1 MKIYR
6 ESTTD
11 RGRNQA
17 EDQSS
22 SSCYDN
28 DEDFQAEKKNNER
41 FHHPNIIPMLAAIKH
56 GVYNMAI
63 YPLARMSLGDLVKKQ
78 CTLSLADIVSKM
90 ADLFSAL
97 ALMHCGV
104 PETCGYH
111 FDIKP
116 GNILVRYDKTWVL
129 ADLGAAHFK
138 KPVIDD
144 PSYSATK
151 TRPPCADEFAA
162 PDGGTFHRSFDVWS
176 LGCVFLLLLVWFAE
190 GSDAVAG
197 FRNSRKKQTGHR
209 IGYGFHEV
217 VEGKPVVK
225 SAVLEKFA
233 TLAEQHADNRLL
245 TDSLE
250 IVRLLLS
257 PEQAERPTSGK
268 AEDLLRGLLGEG
280 GGEGNAIALQLPI
293 KVCASR
299 SD

>member
-6 ESTTD
+6 ESTTEG
-11 RGRNQA
+11 GRNQA
-17 EDQSS
+17 EGQSS
-22 SSCYDN
+22 SSCCGN

-56 GVYNMAI
+56 GVYNMTI
-63 YPLARMSLGDLVKKQ
+63 YPLARTSLENLMREQ
-78 CTLSLADIVSKM
+78 CTLSLADIVSRM

-97 ALMHCGV
+97 ALMHRGV

-116 GNILVRYDKTWVL
+116 ANILVRYDNTWVL
-129 ADLGAAHFK
+129 ADLGAAYFK

-162 PDGGTFHRSFDVWS
+162 PDGEPFHRSFDVWS
-176 LGCVFLLLLVWFAE
+176 LGCVFSLLLVWFAE
-190 GSDAVAG
+190 GSDAVTG
-197 FRNSRKKQTGHR
+197 FRNSRGKQTGNK
-209 IGYGFHEV
+209 ISYSFHEV
-217 VEGKPVVK
+217 VEGEPVVK
-225 SAVLEKFA
+225 LAVSEKFA
-233 TLAEQHADNRLL
+233 TLTEQRADNRLL
-245 TDSLE
+245 IESLK

-268 AEDLLRGLLGEG
+268 AEYLLRGLLGEG
-280 GGEGNAIALQLPI
+280 GGEGNAPTE
-293 KVCASR
+293 VCAPR
-299 SD
+299 RD